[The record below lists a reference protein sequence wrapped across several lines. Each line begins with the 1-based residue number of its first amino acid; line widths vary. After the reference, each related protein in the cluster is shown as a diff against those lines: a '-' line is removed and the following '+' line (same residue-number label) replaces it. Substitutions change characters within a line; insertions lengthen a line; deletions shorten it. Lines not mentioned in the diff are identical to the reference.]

1 MALKLSLLLQAVD
14 RISAPVRRVRESVQ
28 RMGEGVERA
37 ARKVDRAS
45 GPMSRLGGRVD
56 ALKGKM
62 LAMLVA
68 ANRAAGPNGIDLF
81 GRAMDKAG
89 FAAGRLLSK
98 VGGAA
103 LGIGKWGAAAGAGVT
118 GFAILDMFKTAGQFE
133 QFEIMLEN
141 MEGSADK
148 ARKSM
153 DWVRQFAQT
162 TPYELDQVMAA
173 FVQLKAYG
181 IDPTD
186 GSLRALGDASAGM
199 SKDIMAAVE
208 ALADAQT
215 GEFERLKEFGI
226 RARTE
231 GDKVTL
237 TYMKNGKEI
246 SLQAK
251 KNAAELKD
259 AIVTIMSARF
269 DGMMDRQSKTM
280 FGMISNLKDQW
291 TGFLNRVAEAGV
303 FDKVKGRIE
312 VILARVNAMAADGRL
327 QAWAEKIGDKLERA
341 FDWAWKFTTETDWTA
356 VANGMQAIVSVL
368 ANIITLIGQ
377 AAGAWSRW
385 EASVQRKQ
393 LENIRDGWF
402 TSAEDRAGAERGLAE
417 LDERERA
424 AATPRGQP
432 KARSGG
438 WLKDMGRYQLQ
449 NGYRPGQPRPLTAP
463 RPKLPNSPRASADKV
478 EVGGKATLV
487 VDVRGQGTARLSEF
501 VQKGDVPWS
510 IQIARSNWKPS

>member
-14 RISAPVRRVRESVQ
+14 RISAPVRRVRDSVQ
-28 RMGEGVERA
+28 RMGDGVERA
-37 ARKVDRAS
+37 ARKVDRA
-45 GPMSRLGGRVD
+45 GAPMSRLGAKAQ
-56 ALKGKM
+56 ALRNKLLGV
-62 LAMLVA
+62 LVA
-68 ANRAAGPNGIDLF
+68 ANRAAGPNGLDLL
-81 GRAMDKAG
+81 GKATDKAG
-89 FAAGRLLSK
+89 YAAGRLISK
-98 VGGAA
+98 IGGLALGLGKIAGTAA
-103 LGIGKWGAAAGAGVT
+103 LGAG
-118 GFAILDMFKTAGQFE
+118 GFAIFDMFKTAGQFE

-141 MEGSADK
+141 MEGSSQK

-153 DWVRQFAQT
+153 DWVRKFAQT

-251 KNAAELKD
+251 KNAADLKD

-269 DGMMDRQSKTM
+269 DGMMDRQSKTF

-312 VILARVNAMAADGRL
+312 TILARVNEMASDGRL
-327 QAWAEKIGDKLERA
+327 DAWAERIGDKLERA
-341 FDWAWKFTTETDWTA
+341 FDWAWRFTTETDWQA
-356 VANGMQAIVSVL
+356 VADGMLAIVGVL
-368 ANIITLIGQ
+368 GQIISMIGR

-385 EASVQRKQ
+385 QADVQRKQ

-402 TSAEDRAGAERGLAE
+402 TSEQDRAGAQRGLAE
-417 LDERERA
+417 LDRRQGRGRA
-424 AATPRGQP
+424 APAPAARP
-432 KARSGG
+432 KAGG
-438 WLKDMGRYQLQ
+438 WLDKMGRP
-449 NGYRPGQPRPLTAP
+449 GSVRPALPRPQAQ
-463 RPKLPNSPRASADKV
+463 ADKV
-478 EVGGKATLV
+478 QVGGQAKLV
-487 VDVRGQGTARLSEF
+487 IDVRGQGNARLTEF
-501 VQKGDVPWS
+501 NKKGDVPWS
-510 IQIARSNWKPS
+510 IQIARSNWVPA